1 MYKQKMTHIYKT
13 VTSINQKYSQK
24 SPNKN
29 KDINTN
35 LNIDEIPENT
45 TQILNKEKTL
55 GDSEEI
61 KGNLEEKIN
70 SGFEE
75 GKKKHFDPNIL
86 PKGFKN
92 EQELEK
98 FLDSMNQ
105 KGDNIS
111 PQEKEKRFNVIKDI
125 FNNIAKGK
133 CSEDNIEKLA
143 QLLANMS
150 EKDRKEILEK
160 LGKDPKNK
168 NLLNKLKN
176 LIEKQVEKQDAKNN
190 EYGYNEGLS
199 SSKKFGS
206 GMKSLDP
213 ENVEVKD
220 ISPLKFNGLFLEIS
234 KYGNEAREKNPFEGP
249 SPYMKFY
256 QERKDKI
263 KKQINNLESDDA
275 DVNEKIDIIKEE
287 KI

>member
-1 MYKQKMTHIYKT
+1 MNQQIPSNENQELYLNKDLYSNQPESTLKSLNKNNILRANKNMNFSEQANQNPIIETSQRIEERTLILVPGQTIKKKSVIENFDNPTEELIENPDGTISSILKQTKVTTITETTPIEVNRVQSIEGAPELPIYKQKMTHIYKT

-86 PKGFKN
+86 PKGSKN

-111 PQEKEKRFNVIKDI
+111 PQEKKKDLMSLKI
-125 FNNIAKGK
+125 SLIILQKEN
-133 CSEDNIEKLA
+133 A
-143 QLLANMS
+143 Q
-150 EKDRKEILEK
+150 
-160 LGKDPKNK
+160 
-168 NLLNKLKN
+168 
-176 LIEKQVEKQDAKNN
+176 
-190 EYGYNEGLS
+190 
-199 SSKKFGS
+199 
-206 GMKSLDP
+206 
-213 ENVEVKD
+213 
-220 ISPLKFNGLFLEIS
+220 
-234 KYGNEAREKNPFEGP
+234 
-249 SPYMKFY
+249 
-256 QERKDKI
+256 KI
-263 KKQINNLESDDA
+263 I
-275 DVNEKIDIIKEE
+275 
-287 KI
+287 